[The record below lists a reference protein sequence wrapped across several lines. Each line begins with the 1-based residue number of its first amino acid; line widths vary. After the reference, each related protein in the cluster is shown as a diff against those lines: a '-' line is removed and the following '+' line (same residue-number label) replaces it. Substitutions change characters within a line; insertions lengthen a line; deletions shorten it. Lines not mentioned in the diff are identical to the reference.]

1 MNDLDRPVLRGLG
14 LPVDSLTAELAG
26 LVLERVRSDTAA
38 VISRSAPLSGPASL
52 NRVATLSAHGPP
64 AVTIDVGHGRSSPS
78 SGELVALGC
87 LHHRAGEL
95 DRAER
100 CYIDALEAD
109 QHNEKAHCS
118 YALLLEELGELEDAR
133 VAYLWATRARETPA
147 GWLGVARIESALDR
161 PQAAGTSLGHALRV
175 ARSLSE
181 LLEVAITATAFGIA
195 EAGITAFAIAA
206 QRSPEDPGLPY
217 AAARL
222 AQSCGARTAMRVH
235 AAEALA
241 RDATSRQHSLGD
253 RAASIVGLAV

>member
-1 MNDLDRPVLRGLG
+1 MNPVDRPVLRGLT
-14 LPVDSLTAELAG
+14 LHVDSLTAELAE

-38 VISRSAPLSGPASL
+38 VISRSAPLSERATL
-52 NRVATLSAHGPP
+52 NRDATLAAHGPP
-64 AVTIDVGHGRSSPS
+64 AVAIDAGNGKSSPS
-78 SGELVALGC
+78 PGELVALGC

-109 QHNEKAHCS
+109 ECNEPAHRS

-147 GWLGVARIESALDR
+147 GWLGVARIESALHR
-161 PQAAGTSLGHALRV
+161 PQPAGASLGHALRV
-175 ARSLSE
+175 AGPLSE
-181 LLEVAITATAFGIA
+181 LLEVAITATALGTA
-195 EAGITAFAIAA
+195 EAGITAFAMAA
-206 QRSPEDPGLPY
+206 QRSPEDPGHPY

-222 AQSCGARTAMRVH
+222 AQSCGARTAMHLH

-241 RDATSRQHSLGD
+241 RDATSRQYSLGD
-253 RAASIVGLAV
+253 RAASIAQLAV